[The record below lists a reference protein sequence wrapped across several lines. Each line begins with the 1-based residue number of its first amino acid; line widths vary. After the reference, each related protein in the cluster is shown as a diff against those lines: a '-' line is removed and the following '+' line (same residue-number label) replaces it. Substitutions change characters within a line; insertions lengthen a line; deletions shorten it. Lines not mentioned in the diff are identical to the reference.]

1 LRSSLRARRALPDSP
16 ESPCGWMLTLCKC
29 YEVLPML
36 LPVLQFPN
44 PRLREKALPVEK
56 DDVTPELRQLAADMA
71 ETMYDEPGIGL
82 AATQVGVAKRLIVMD
97 LDWSD
102 EGERNPRMLLNA
114 EIVVREGRATS
125 EMEGCLSVPDFKSD
139 VERDSRV
146 VVRARNL
153 DWEELEFDVTELEAF
168 CFQHEIDHLD
178 GMLFIDRVSK
188 LKRDLYVRRRKK
200 QLRREQEERE
210 AAGHPGG

>member
-1 LRSSLRARRALPDSP
+1 
-16 ESPCGWMLTLCKC
+16 
-29 YEVLPML
+29 ML
-36 LPVLQFPN
+36 LPVLQFPD
-44 PRLREKALPVEK
+44 PRLREKAAPVAK

-97 LDWSD
+97 LDWSED
-102 EGERNPRMLLNA
+102 GDRNPRMLLNP
-114 EIVVREGRATS
+114 EIVMRDGRAVS
-125 EMEGCLSVPDFKSD
+125 EMEGCLSVPDYKSD
-139 VERDSRV
+139 VERDARV
-146 VVRARNL
+146 VVRARTL
-153 DWEELEFDVTELEAF
+153 DWEEVEFDATELEAF

-178 GMLFIDRVSK
+178 GMLFIDRISK

-200 QLRREQEERE
+200 QVRREQEERE

>member
-1 LRSSLRARRALPDSP
+1 MR
-16 ESPCGWMLTLCKC
+16 
-29 YEVLPML
+29 
-36 LPVLQFPN
+36 LPVLQFPD
-44 PRLREKALPVEK
+44 PRLRLKAAPVSQDE
-56 DDVTPELRQLAADMA
+56 VTPELRQLALDMA
-71 ETMYDEPGIGL
+71 QTMYDEPGIGL

-97 LDWSD
+97 LDWREED
-102 EGERNPRMLLNA
+102 AERHPRLLLNP
-114 EIVVREGRATS
+114 EIVSREGRTTS

-139 VERDSRV
+139 VERDARV
-146 VVRARNL
+146 IVRARTL
-153 DWEELEFDVTELEAF
+153 DWEEVEFDATELEAF

>member
-1 LRSSLRARRALPDSP
+1 MRL
-16 ESPCGWMLTLCKC
+16 E
-29 YEVLPML
+29 
-36 LPVLQFPN
+36 VLQFPD
-44 PRLREKALPVEK
+44 PHLREKAEPVRK
-56 DDVTPELRQLAADMA
+56 DEVTPELRQLAADMA

-97 LDWSD
+97 LDWREEDS
-102 EGERNPRMLLNA
+102 ERNPRMLLNP
-114 EIVVREGRATS
+114 EIVLREGRTTS

-139 VERDSRV
+139 VERDARV
-146 VVRARNL
+146 VVRARTL
-153 DWEELEFDVTELEAF
+153 DWEEVEFDATELEAF

-178 GMLFIDRVSK
+178 GMLFIDRISK

-210 AAGHPGG
+210 AAGHTGG